1 MRQLE
6 IARACRAALKR
17 IFLERAGGRAD
28 NAALDDIKELCLG
41 AMRAVDDAVCGGTL
55 VAIHCC
61 AAALYSDSA
70 HRHWDRG
77 PAPGVDVLRRK
88 IFRALNAY
96 QRRLYRLERARVLLE
111 DGGKALPARGQP
123 QEDSFRAESDPPP
136 PGGRPD
142 IPAGL

>member
-1 MRQLE
+1 LRQLE

-70 HRHWDRG
+70 TG
-77 PAPGVDVLRRK
+77 TG
-88 IFRALNAY
+88 
-96 QRRLYRLERARVLLE
+96 AR
-111 DGGKALPARGQP
+111 
-123 QEDSFRAESDPPP
+123 P
-136 PGGRPD
+136 PGSMCCGGRSS
-142 IPAGL
+142 GR